1 MFRIFI
7 STFTIVLASSSL
19 FAQPNTTAIDQIIIT
34 ADYRESNALDISASV
49 SVIGSEIIEKKNA
62 NHLEEILLNIPNIN
76 SSAGASR
83 ARFYQIRGIGE
94 RGQFSEPLNSSVGV
108 IIDGIDFSGIG
119 TAALLYDV
127 EQVEVLL
134 GPQGTRYGSNALA
147 GLINI
152 ASKSPT
158 SSATYGLQIETAN
171 YDSKGLSGYLSGPIS
186 ERLRY
191 RVSAQNRSTNGFNR
205 NLFLKKNNV
214 LH

>member
-7 STFTIVLASSSL
+7 STFAIVLASSSL
-19 FAQPNTTAIDQIIIT
+19 FAQPNTAAIDQIIIT

-62 NHLEEILLNIPNIN
+62 NHLEEILLNVPNIN

-158 SSATYGLQIETAN
+158 SSAT
-171 YDSKGLSGYLSGPIS
+171 
-186 ERLRY
+186 
-191 RVSAQNRSTNGFNR
+191 
-205 NLFLKKNNV
+205 
-214 LH
+214 